1 MELNRWPLGR
11 QMGSEIM
18 ARCAAHQWRSDHQR
32 TGRSGV
38 IMKYFSCGTHF
49 TVWVLGYLIVRVS
62 RDYVTDFAVEFHG
75 RRCGRGGS
83 YANKKRRRGQGEEET
98 VGLVAR
104 IVYNFNEL

>member
-1 MELNRWPLGR
+1 MATGQADGVGNNGSLCCASMEIRSSTQGR
-11 QMGSEIM
+11 RSE
-18 ARCAAHQWRSDHQR
+18 
-32 TGRSGV
+32 V
-38 IMKYFSCGTHF
+38 IMKYFSCGRGTHF